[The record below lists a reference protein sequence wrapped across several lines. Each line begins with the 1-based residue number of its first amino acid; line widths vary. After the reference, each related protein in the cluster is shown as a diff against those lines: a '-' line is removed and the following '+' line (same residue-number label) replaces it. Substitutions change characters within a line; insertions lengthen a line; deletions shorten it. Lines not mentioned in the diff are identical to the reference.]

1 MGITTW
7 IIVIISA
14 FLTLGVA
21 AGLVVYVVDM
31 FTSHQRPKRNNKKQK
46 RKRT

>member
-7 IIVIISA
+7 IIVLISA
-14 FLTLGVA
+14 FITLGVI

-31 FTSHQRPKRNNKKQK
+31 FSSHQRPKRRARKQK
-46 RKRT
+46 KKRA